1 MNPALWDSYRTD
13 EINDKIRYWVD
24 LWESMIDS
32 LEDPWSVINFDLM
45 NPHLLIRHII
55 DEIVFNTFQ
64 NADNRTFF
72 KRQLEFFSEHDP
84 ATNKLF
90 ASDLALI
97 RREFGGNRLAYL
109 VQLCQIVDQAY
120 SKREYLSELYVSM
133 RSILSTEAW
142 TESDPES
149 IRVISQCMIVELL
162 LLGYS
167 LDSIKHFPQNIFDR
181 STGLYFNHGFPLAL
195 NEDDFVKDG
204 KLDTTTYCAE
214 VQSQV
219 DGLSVQQRLDFLNE
233 YFSPESN
240 EVYFLYQIE
249 GLKGDSLDIT
259 IGNVNLYSPKAK
271 RYIKTIPGENP
282 DRLRN
287 DELFDTPED
296 TCFANAAVKVT
307 EFDTPASETTAIAA
321 IENALD
327 FFRVFVSS
335 DVPFSVMS
343 NKFLRVSPDGEY
355 WGGGE
360 RGRSQI
366 DPTYKHFRALDL
378 TRFTEHGFDEAFLS
392 SAGKLL
398 FEHADDG
405 GVGQKLSYSLHWYRK
420 AEEAK
425 TPEDRLLSYWIVLE
439 NIVSVEK
446 SKENV
451 LLPSKSKETKFTLIR
466 ELIPSLECC
475 LYLENAA
482 AMLFQKL
489 VRLLNTST
497 NDRPHLSLPAQ
508 VAADSMLLAAPG
520 TQINLATFVDHL
532 PDVADAI
539 ERKTIKDHVLH
550 IHRLHSDIKSAR
562 DQIERHVNTIKEDLL
577 LIYRFRN
584 RIVHNAHYDNKILPS
599 YIVKV
604 KQYAGNAVRQVIH
617 DLSTGREPSVE
628 RSLLRYY
635 VQLRRI
641 EEQLEEGNSVNFLEM
656 DI

>member
-45 NPHLLIRHII
+45 NPHLLVRHII

-64 NADNRTFF
+64 NAENRAFF
-72 KRQLEFFSEHDP
+72 QRQLEFFSKHDP
-84 ATNKLF
+84 ATKKLF

-97 RREFGGNRLAYL
+97 RREFGGTRLAYL

-120 SKREYLSELYVSM
+120 SKREYLSELYVSL
-133 RSILSTEAW
+133 RSILATDAW
-142 TESDPES
+142 IEGDSES

-167 LDSIKHFPQNIFDR
+167 LDTIKHFPENIFDR
-181 STGLYFNHGFPLAL
+181 STGLYFRHKFSFAL
-195 NEDDFVKDG
+195 SENDFVKDG
-204 KLDTTTYCAE
+204 KLDHPAYVAE

-219 DGLSVQQRLDFLNE
+219 DAVSVQQRLNFLNE
-233 YFSPESN
+233 YFSPEPK
-240 EVYFLYQIE
+240 EAYFLYQIE

-259 IGNVNLYSPKAK
+259 VGNVNLYSPKAK

-282 DRLRN
+282 DNLRN

-296 TCFANAAVKVT
+296 KCFANAAVKVA
-307 EFDTPASETTAIAA
+307 EFDTPASEATAIAA

-335 DVPFSVMS
+335 DVPFSVTT

-355 WGGGE
+355 WGYGE
-360 RGRSQI
+360 RGRSLI
-366 DPTYKHFRALDL
+366 DPAYKHFRALDL
-378 TRFTEHGFDEAFLS
+378 TRSAEHLHDGDFLS

-398 FEHADDG
+398 FEHTDDG
-405 GVGQKLSYSLHWYRK
+405 DVGQKLSYSLHWYRK

-425 TPEDRLLSYWIVLE
+425 TPEDKLLGYWIVLE

-446 SKENV
+446 SNENV
-451 LLPSKSKETKFTLIR
+451 LLPLKSKETKFTLIR

-475 LYLENAA
+475 LYLGNAA
-482 AMLFQKL
+482 AMLFRKL
-489 VRLLNTST
+489 VQLLTTST
-497 NDRPHLSLPAQ
+497 NGRQHLSLPAQ
-508 VAADSMLLAAPG
+508 VATDSMLSAAPG
-520 TQINLATFVDHL
+520 TQIDLVTFVNHL
-532 PDVADAI
+532 PDIADAI
-539 ERKTIKDHVLH
+539 ERKTVKDQVLQ
-550 IHRLHSDIKSAR
+550 IHQLQSDIKSAR
-562 DQIERHVNTIKEDLL
+562 DQIERHINTIKEDLL

-584 RIVHNAHYDNKILPS
+584 QIVHNAHYDNKILPS
-599 YIVKV
+599 YVEKV
-604 KQYAGNAVRQVIH
+604 RQYAGNAVRQLIH
-617 DLSTGREPSVE
+617 DLSTGREPSIE

-641 EEQLEEGNSVNFLEM
+641 EEQLAEGNSVNFLEM
-656 DI
+656 DV